1 MTLPAV
7 RGFFGPYRF
16 LSNFHFVNVE
26 LDGEIYRTTEHA
38 YQAAK
43 TLDLDARRMIQRMSA
58 PRDARK
64 AGQNV
69 KIREGWEEENIK
81 WDTMY
86 DLSCQK
92 YSKGQTMHDLLCT
105 YPMYLEETNT
115 WGDTYWGVCRGVGR
129 NELGKILMMI
139 REDLMAIQQQEILT
153 AMGR

>member
-16 LSNFHFVNVE
+16 LSNFHFVNVQ

-64 AGQNV
+64 AGQTV
-69 KIREGWEEENIK
+69 RIRDGWVEGIR

-115 WGDTYWGVCRGVGR
+115 WGDVYWGVCRGKGE
-129 NELGKILMMI
+129 NQLGKILMTV
-139 REDLMAIQQQEILT
+139 REDLMAIQQQLMLD
-153 AMGR
+153 ARVDK